1 MNALIL
7 IVEDEPQLAEVLEA
21 YARQEGY
28 RTERAADGNAALHA
42 FRALNPDLIL
52 LDIMLP
58 GRSGLD
64 VLRTVRGDGATP
76 VILVTARAEETDQ
89 IVGLELGAD
98 DYVVKPF
105 RPREVMARVR
115 AVLRRAGAT
124 PDDTERPVRVGP
136 LEVDRRGFVARVDGE
151 VLNLTPAEFRLLS
164 QLAESPGRAFSREE
178 LLAAALPD
186 SDALE
191 RVVDAHRPA
200 CAANWKLRTPAACCT
215 PCAAW
220 ATAWKPARDP
230 LPHGRA
236 PHLRAPLG
244 VAAHPPPAG
253 RHAAAGDAAGG
264 GRVGGQRAGVL
275 EPGRAATGGPPAR
288 GHQARHARAAGGP
301 ATRRGDRPDAAR
313 AGNPYRDDRGPLP
326 GTRSEQPG
334 RERHRET
341 PDRRERPGRAG
352 PPAARTAG
360 PAARS
365 VEPLAGF
372 RAGHTAQPRAGG
384 SARRDGRSAAG
395 VAAGAADRAAGI
407 GGVARGVP
415 AGRR

>member
-1 MNALIL
+1 MPRVWRRCAKTPRSLYEGLSKGVPSRSARQKHRKVRLNAAGILRPTFTQLTYHTVMSALIL

-64 VLRTVRGDGATP
+64 VLRTVRGDGAPP

-115 AVLRRAGAT
+115 AVLRRAGAA
-124 PDDTERPVRVGP
+124 PEDTERPVRVGP

-191 RVVDAHRPA
+191 RVVDAHLASVRR
-200 CAANWKLRTPAACCT
+200 KL
-215 PCAAW
+215 
-220 ATAWKPARDP
+220 
-230 LPHGRA
+230 
-236 PHLRAPLG
+236 
-244 VAAHPPPAG
+244 
-253 RHAAAGDAAGG
+253 DAVQAGG
-264 GRVGGQRAGVL
+264 L
-275 EPGRAATGGPPAR
+275 
-288 GHQARHARAAGGP
+288 
-301 ATRRGDRPDAAR
+301 
-313 AGNPYRDDRGPLP
+313 L
-326 GTRSEQPG
+326 
-334 RERHRET
+334 
-341 PDRRERPGRAG
+341 
-352 PPAARTAG
+352 
-360 PAARS
+360 
-365 VEPLAGF
+365 
-372 RAGHTAQPRAGG
+372 HT
-384 SARRDGRSAAG
+384 
-395 VAAGAADRAAGI
+395 V
-407 GGVARGVP
+407 RGVGYRLEASP
-415 AGRR
+415 